1 MANSNSGRHA
11 RKVTLDAAVSN
22 AIAKAV
28 DARKVA
34 AFTVG
39 AAGVLA
45 GAAFAFGATPAMAA
59 ENGAAAGA
67 ASVPVEAGKKPGVE
81 AENKDAAKSD
91 KAKEEV
97 KKNQTDVNKDS
108 EQKSEEKK
116 QPEEKPGKTNLE
128 KKLANKTKTSTQSV
142 VKVDGEAG
150 VTETEQKTASVES
163 VDKKVTDS
171 TTATDKTDVASS
183 TPAKTTVRKR
193 TKRAAVA
200 ENQQTEATESV
211 NQDRASNNN
220 AANQDPSK
228 INPDTSD
235 STNTKIEI
243 NENNADTVPN
253 AYAWGSSDN
262 TYSLDGEK
270 HTVTFH
276 FAKPKDGSKITSIA
290 IFPAKTNGFNNEKS
304 ERGIDFYS
312 KNLGKH
318 QSYSGEYIFT
328 ANSDGSATLTMNT
341 LFRDGNLNG
350 GAEKYTASRSIFVYV
365 TKDGSSTETI
375 AYKTNVFR
383 AVTLVP
389 PKTSGSVVLK
399 YNQPLT
405 AEKVQAAITE
415 AGNIETARSDKKS
428 VNDQLSGTFTQNI
441 NVRSADAYDKT
452 TFDAI
457 NAKKAGDDNTYV
469 VGAKTLNTYM
479 VTDLGFK
486 SEAIPL
492 TVARYDDRIDKP
504 IVEDPTNL
512 SAEVKEEIKT
522 KLAKINGVTADKI
535 SFDGDNAVIHF
546 DGVDEKDAPK
556 IALRDLVLKKFTE
569 DQIKVPAESTATV
582 IYNPLAYSDAEI
594 KSIKQ
599 SILDANKDNKE
610 LGLTSVDQI
619 TLSYLT
625 GNLTASGTGNQ
636 GISNGRQENKITV
649 KIKTDKA
656 VAEFTS
662 DVTKSKLTKLVNI
675 REDYDVS
682 WKNNKIDGRDSD
694 EGLSWSEDHK
704 TIIYR
709 YDPTKAVAFKSSD
722 ITKLLTATPKAGKAG
737 LRVLKGDE
745 HIDHEGETGKEKKS
759 HVYYVIDSNGEPT
772 GALTLGIMNSGYWT
786 GDPQITGTEK
796 NMGDVLAK
804 TGTYK
809 WDDEAKPVELASKD
823 GKIYRAR
830 LFVAPYGMESYQY
843 VYTHPDGKNPNNT
856 TKAINVIFVPQTNH
870 KTSDLKKS
878 VEDHKTTH
886 VEGKEVPTDS
896 AYYNASDKV
905 KSDYDD
911 ALKVAKQT
919 LEKVGNTADADLTEA
934 LKAEVDNATI
944 KLEKARKALDGDATK
959 KEELKKSIDENGKAA
974 EGQQAATGTQATNQF
989 KNVSDPDFKKSD
1001 GSADTD
1007 RNEAAKKAKT
1017 AYDEALQAAEAARDN
1032 NNATQ
1037 KDVDAAK
1044 AKLDAARKELDKY
1057 STNKDELNN
1066 AIAQHGKV
1074 KTGDTSKQGE
1084 EKLKTADPAYQNAT
1098 EKERTAYDNAVKK
1111 ANDLS
1116 KDPSASQKDV
1126 NAAIDELQKAKAAL
1140 DAKATDK
1147 SQLITA
1153 EKLTFDNPNNDA
1165 SKQSTFYKNAAA
1177 KKDTDPAAKTAVENY
1192 DTALAKAREVLK
1204 KDNATQ
1210 KEVND
1215 AKDALTK
1222 AENALHENYKSD
1234 ANDLTKALADNFSGY
1249 LMPAYFNA
1257 FDKAQAGDTDAKKA
1271 FKDYNDAYQKAKALK
1286 EKFAKTNPAEQPTAT
1301 DIADAKKALEDAR
1314 KVIDKYATN
1323 TSRLSAAVFNDLAIK
1338 LSPAYKNVSE
1348 ADASA
1353 DAKAAKK
1360 KYDDAVKKLQQALEK
1375 KMPKDQA
1382 DGNDIPDTNTPDKD
1396 GNPDSGDYLKN
1407 IQAHAQGEPLDRDVD
1422 AILKEMN
1429 AAAAELNKF
1438 ATKTDALLKSVNEDD
1453 ATKQTP
1459 AYKNA
1464 SVPDFKNDDGTENAT
1479 KKEAAKKAVDDYG
1492 KALNE
1497 AKELLKNPAA
1507 TQKEVNDALK
1517 KLDEARKALDAYNTD
1532 TAKLVESVKKHG
1544 STEGPAATEG
1554 TQTSDAYRNASDP
1567 HFMKA
1572 DATDPTK
1579 LVEDTER
1586 NNAAKEAK
1594 KAYDEALTKAQ
1605 ELLKKHDSA
1614 DTPQDAKPT
1623 QKDINAALKALDDAR
1638 TEIEKYKTVT
1648 TDLETETKKST
1659 PEHAAVTEDDFENTP
1674 EFQNADAKKKDGAD
1688 GKKVDNDDVKAYKDA
1703 LAKARKLAQ
1712 DNTSNTLSDHP
1723 TQKQIDDALEALK
1736 QAKQAI
1742 TDGYKTNVDKLKQAK
1757 EYAEDVFKKTPEYKN
1772 AEAIKADAN
1781 NAKHDQAGKDLGDA
1795 TKQTGFE
1802 GQIAKIAEK
1811 LKDTSKLTQ
1820 REVDALVK
1828 QLNIAQKKIA
1838 DSYKTNVDKL
1848 NNEVGDKD
1856 QDGKPVTPK
1865 FEESIPYKNALEK
1878 KNAGDADATA
1888 KLEAYN
1894 EKLKAAQELINKV
1907 NNPDP
1912 NVEADKQPTQKEVD
1926 DALKAL
1932 QDAKKAID
1940 DSFGTKI
1947 DDLKTEAA
1955 KSTAD
1960 TTDPT
1965 AKPTAGSFES
1975 TTEYQNALAK
1985 KTDDGKDNA
1994 DVTAYKEALKKARTL
2009 LEKFGDDGK
2018 PKSGAKDVPTQ
2029 QEVDEALNNLK
2040 EIKDKITKNY
2050 VTSPHDLQEEVDKS
2064 KDGKDDTSTDVFEN
2078 TPEFKNATA
2087 KGDEAAKK
2095 ALDAYT
2101 EKLKAARKL
2110 LDAFDRTTGKPKGK
2124 LPDGMDKAPT
2134 QQELDAALKDLQDAK
2149 KKITD
2154 GYKTNKSDLN
2164 TEAGKDSDF
2173 TKTPE
2178 YVNAQAKGDDASKQA
2193 LEDYKKALEDA
2204 NKVLGDKNATQAQVD
2219 DALKKLQDAKSKLS
2233 DGYKTD
2239 KTDLTA
2245 EAGKDS
2251 DFTKTPEYQNAQ
2263 AKGDNASKQ
2272 ALDAYKKALEDANKV
2287 LDDKNATQAQ
2297 VDEALKKL
2305 QNAKKKLTDSNK
2317 TDKSKL
2323 QTEAAADAKFRDS
2336 VFFMIGMTEDIDA
2349 YNKALAEA
2357 NSVLADPNA
2366 TQAQV
2371 DEALRK
2377 LQAAKDKINH
2387 PFGIDSGVG
2396 SGSGSGVGSGSAA
2409 GFETTDS
2416 QSASVDKTAL
2426 RVEVNNSEADSS
2438 AASKANTAA
2447 ARTYVS
2453 ALAEAKRVL
2462 ADKNATQ
2469 AQVDAALRKLK
2480 NAKAA
2485 WRNASGAS
2493 GNASGLAKTG
2503 AATGLFASL
2512 AAVFSGLGVAGI
2524 ASRRRKHSNE

>member
-163 VDKKVTDS
+163 VDNKATDS
-171 TTATDKTDVASS
+171 TAATDKTANS
-183 TPAKTTVRKR
+183 TPTANSARKR
-193 TKRAAVA
+193 SKRATV
-200 ENQQTEATESV
+200 EDKQLDDTKPE

-350 GAEKYTASRSIFVYV
+350 GAEKYVGSRSIFVYV

-441 NVRSADAYDKT
+441 NVRSADAYDKN

-469 VGAKTLNTYM
+469 VGAKTLNAYM

-878 VEDHKTTH
+878 VDEHKTVA
-886 VEGKEVPTDS
+886 VEGKDVSTQP

-905 KSDYDD
+905 KSEYDD
-911 ALKVAKQT
+911 ALKVAKALYEQVKDKK
-919 LEKVGNTADADLTEA
+919 ESELTEKQ
-934 LKAEVDNATI
+934 KADIDNATI
-944 KLEKARKALDGDATK
+944 KLDKAREALDGDATNK
-959 KEELKKSIDENGKAA
+959 DKLSASIEADGKAA
-974 EGQQAATGTQATNQF
+974 EGANPASGTQATDRY
-989 KNVSDPDFKKSD
+989 KNVTEPDFKTPD
-1001 GSADTD
+1001 G
-1007 RNEAAKKAKT
+1007 KA
-1017 AYDEALQAAEAARDN
+1017 DEA
-1032 NNATQ
+1032 
-1037 KDVDAAK
+1037 
-1044 AKLDAARKELDKY
+1044 
-1057 STNKDELNN
+1057 
-1066 AIAQHGKV
+1066 
-1074 KTGDTSKQGE
+1074 
-1084 EKLKTADPAYQNAT
+1084 
-1098 EKERTAYDNAVKK
+1098 
-1111 ANDLS
+1111 
-1116 KDPSASQKDV
+1116 
-1126 NAAIDELQKAKAAL
+1126 
-1140 DAKATDK
+1140 
-1147 SQLITA
+1147 
-1153 EKLTFDNPNNDA
+1153 
-1165 SKQSTFYKNAAA
+1165 
-1177 KKDTDPAAKTAVENY
+1177 
-1192 DTALAKAREVLK
+1192 
-1204 KDNATQ
+1204 
-1210 KEVND
+1210 
-1215 AKDALTK
+1215 
-1222 AENALHENYKSD
+1222 
-1234 ANDLTKALADNFSGY
+1234 
-1249 LMPAYFNA
+1249 
-1257 FDKAQAGDTDAKKA
+1257 
-1271 FKDYNDAYQKAKALK
+1271 
-1286 EKFAKTNPAEQPTAT
+1286 
-1301 DIADAKKALEDAR
+1301 
-1314 KVIDKYATN
+1314 
-1323 TSRLSAAVFNDLAIK
+1323 
-1338 LSPAYKNVSE
+1338 
-1348 ADASA
+1348 
-1353 DAKAAKK
+1353 
-1360 KYDDAVKKLQQALEK
+1360 
-1375 KMPKDQA
+1375 
-1382 DGNDIPDTNTPDKD
+1382 
-1396 GNPDSGDYLKN
+1396 
-1407 IQAHAQGEPLDRDVD
+1407 
-1422 AILKEMN
+1422 
-1429 AAAAELNKF
+1429 
-1438 ATKTDALLKSVNEDD
+1438 
-1453 ATKQTP
+1453 
-1459 AYKNA
+1459 
-1464 SVPDFKNDDGTENAT
+1464 
-1479 KKEAAKKAVDDYG
+1479 
-1492 KALNE
+1492 
-1497 AKELLKNPAA
+1497 
-1507 TQKEVNDALK
+1507 
-1517 KLDEARKALDAYNTD
+1517 
-1532 TAKLVESVKKHG
+1532 
-1544 STEGPAATEG
+1544 
-1554 TQTSDAYRNASDP
+1554 
-1567 HFMKA
+1567 
-1572 DATDPTK
+1572 
-1579 LVEDTER
+1579 R

-1594 KAYDEALTKAQ
+1594 KAYD
-1605 ELLKKHDSA
+1605 
-1614 DTPQDAKPT
+1614 
-1623 QKDINAALKALDDAR
+1623 
-1638 TEIEKYKTVT
+1638 
-1648 TDLETETKKST
+1648 
-1659 PEHAAVTEDDFENTP
+1659 
-1674 EFQNADAKKKDGAD
+1674 
-1688 GKKVDNDDVKAYKDA
+1688 
-1703 LAKARKLAQ
+1703 
-1712 DNTSNTLSDHP
+1712 
-1723 TQKQIDDALEALK
+1723 
-1736 QAKQAI
+1736 
-1742 TDGYKTNVDKLKQAK
+1742 
-1757 EYAEDVFKKTPEYKN
+1757 
-1772 AEAIKADAN
+1772 
-1781 NAKHDQAGKDLGDA
+1781 
-1795 TKQTGFE
+1795 
-1802 GQIAKIAEK
+1802 
-1811 LKDTSKLTQ
+1811 
-1820 REVDALVK
+1820 
-1828 QLNIAQKKIA
+1828 
-1838 DSYKTNVDKL
+1838 
-1848 NNEVGDKD
+1848 
-1856 QDGKPVTPK
+1856 
-1865 FEESIPYKNALEK
+1865 
-1878 KNAGDADATA
+1878 
-1888 KLEAYN
+1888 
-1894 EKLKAAQELINKV
+1894 
-1907 NNPDP
+1907 
-1912 NVEADKQPTQKEVD
+1912 
-1926 DALKAL
+1926 
-1932 QDAKKAID
+1932 
-1940 DSFGTKI
+1940 
-1947 DDLKTEAA
+1947 
-1955 KSTAD
+1955 
-1960 TTDPT
+1960 
-1965 AKPTAGSFES
+1965 
-1975 TTEYQNALAK
+1975 
-1985 KTDDGKDNA
+1985 
-1994 DVTAYKEALKKARTL
+1994 
-2009 LEKFGDDGK
+2009 
-2018 PKSGAKDVPTQ
+2018 
-2029 QEVDEALNNLK
+2029 
-2040 EIKDKITKNY
+2040 
-2050 VTSPHDLQEEVDKS
+2050 
-2064 KDGKDDTSTDVFEN
+2064 
-2078 TPEFKNATA
+2078 
-2087 KGDEAAKK
+2087 
-2095 ALDAYT
+2095 
-2101 EKLKAARKL
+2101 
-2110 LDAFDRTTGKPKGK
+2110 
-2124 LPDGMDKAPT
+2124 
-2134 QQELDAALKDLQDAK
+2134 
-2149 KKITD
+2149 
-2154 GYKTNKSDLN
+2154 
-2164 TEAGKDSDF
+2164 
-2173 TKTPE
+2173 
-2178 YVNAQAKGDDASKQA
+2178 
-2193 LEDYKKALEDA
+2193 KALEDA
-2204 NKVLGDKNATQAQVD
+2204 KTLKEDKNATQKAVD
-2219 DALKKLQDAKSKLS
+2219 DAKAKLDAAREKLNEFSTNKDKLNAAIAEHGHVNTGDAKLTDPDKKLASADPTYQNSTKEERKAYDDAVKKAGEVVADPNASQKEVNEAIKKLKDAK
-2233 DGYKTD
+2233 
-2239 KTDLTA
+2239 A
-2245 EAGKDS
+2245 
-2251 DFTKTPEYQNAQ
+2251 
-2263 AKGDNASKQ
+2263 
-2272 ALDAYKKALEDANKV
+2272 AL
-2287 LDDKNATQAQ
+2287 DKNATDKAPLDAAVQKSLDNLDPKDPNKHNSVFYTNA
-2297 VDEALKKL
+2297 A
-2305 QNAKKKLTDSNK
+2305 AKKDTD
-2317 TDKSKL
+2317 
-2323 QTEAAADAKFRDS
+2323 AAAKKA
-2336 VFFMIGMTEDIDA
+2336 VED
-2349 YNKALAEA
+2349 Y
-2357 NSVLADPNA
+2357 
-2366 TQAQV
+2366 
-2371 DEALRK
+2371 
-2377 LQAAKDKINH
+2377 DK
-2387 PFGIDSGVG
+2387 
-2396 SGSGSGVGSGSAA
+2396 
-2409 GFETTDS
+2409 
-2416 QSASVDKTAL
+2416 
-2426 RVEVNNSEADSS
+2426 
-2438 AASKANTAA
+2438 
-2447 ARTYVS
+2447 

-2462 ADKNATQ
+2462 DDKNVQ
-2469 AQVDAALRKLK
+2469 RPM
-2480 NAKAA
+2480 
-2485 WRNASGAS
+2485 
-2493 GNASGLAKTG
+2493 
-2503 AATGLFASL
+2503 
-2512 AAVFSGLGVAGI
+2512 
-2524 ASRRRKHSNE
+2524 